1 MGGGGIMS
9 RIIVFMNNGKE
20 YPFNI
25 DSDKLMSMILT
36 EDKQLK
42 NELIRIEN
50 VMINPTNISS
60 VEFEQTHTT
69 TPKFT
74 GVYR

>member
-1 MGGGGIMS
+1 MS

-25 DSDKLMSMILT
+25 DLDKLMSMILT

-60 VEFEQTHTT
+60 VEFDQTHTT

>member
-1 MGGGGIMS
+1 MN

-25 DSDKLMSMILT
+25 DSDKLLSMILT

-42 NELIRIEN
+42 NELIRVEN

-60 VEFEQTHTT
+60 VEFVQKSNI
-69 TPKFT
+69 PPVFK
-74 GVYR
+74 GISRSY